1 MPNNE
6 TMDEPREMT
15 EGEYRVGVSFNPSK
29 DPRVDEII
37 QAAANQIDFIL
48 ACGGDLR
55 ISALACTHIE
65 TGAMYAVKLVTQPQR
80 V

>member
-29 DPRVDEII
+29 DPRVDEIK